1 MKRCKDVEKNLIL
14 YYYDEVDPSTKAELA
29 DHLESCTRCRSSWT
43 QLKTTLDAIKI
54 KEPELSESFW
64 QDYLRK
70 VHQKIEDKRS
80 HRYFPLLLKPR
91 FVQVVV
97 TVVILLVIGFWGF
110 KFYIS
115 KKEDAFIRE
124 NYELIKNLELFENFE
139 ILRHLDEIEG
149 V

>member
-1 MKRCKDVEKNLIL
+1 MMKCKDIEKNLIL
-14 YYYDEVDPSTKAELA
+14 YYYDEIDPSAKVELSS
-29 DHLESCTRCRSSWT
+29 HLETCTKCKSSWD
-43 QLKTTLDAIKI
+43 QLKTTLDVIKI

-64 QDYLRK
+64 QNYLSK
-70 VHQKIEDKRS
+70 VHERVEGKKS

-91 FVQVVV
+91 FAQVIV
-97 TVVILLVIGFWGF
+97 TVVILLIIGFGGF

-115 KKEDAFIRE
+115 KKEDTFIRE